1 MKKKY
6 KKGIEHQKKT
16 VAKIIKQISGNF
28 DEIGELLPEFVITGK
43 GIMYCYEPSSRT
55 FVNIERGI
63 SSFIID
69 YCTNGR
75 VLIYTYTNQIVE
87 IDIDDIEPLGFS

>member
-6 KKGIEHQKKT
+6 KKGLEHQKKI

-28 DEIGELLPEFVITGK
+28 DEFGDLIPEFVISGK
-43 GIMYCYEPSSRT
+43 VVVYCYEPSSRT
-55 FVNIERGI
+55 FINIERGT
-63 SSFIID
+63 SAFIID
-69 YCTNGR
+69 YCTNDR

-87 IDIDDIEPLGFS
+87 IDMDDIEPLGFS